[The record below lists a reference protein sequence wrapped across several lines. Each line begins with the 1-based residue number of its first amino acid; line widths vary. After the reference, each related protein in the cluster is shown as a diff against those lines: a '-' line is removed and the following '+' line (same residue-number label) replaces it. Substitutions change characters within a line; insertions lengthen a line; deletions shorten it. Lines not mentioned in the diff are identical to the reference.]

1 MRKLQG
7 KIKDAKL
14 KSRERRRLSARKKI
28 VGTAERPRVC
38 LNKTNK
44 YLVVQVIDD
53 EVSKTHFSVQTFG
66 KAKIGDGANKSSAA
80 LVGQK
85 VADEL
90 KARNIS
96 SAVFDRAGSKYTGLI
111 SMVCGA
117 IRENGISI

>member
-1 MRKLQG
+1 MRKTQG

-28 VGTAERPRVC
+28 IGTEERPRVC

-44 YLVVQVIDD
+44 HLFVQVIND

-66 KAKIGDGANKSSAA
+66 KAKIGDGDNKNSAA
-80 LVGQK
+80 LVGEK
-85 VADEL
+85 VAEEL
-90 KARNIS
+90 KARKINT
-96 SAVFDRAGSKYTGLI
+96 AVFDRAGSKYTGLI
-111 SMVCGA
+111 STVASA